1 MRKSS
6 AIALSVLLLGLALI
20 TVTFGQAE
28 TGKSTIRV
36 KCPDSMVA
44 RIYSL
49 SKIFMKDHPEITI
62 DFWKGSSVEGGIPG
76 LLQGTTDVAMST
88 RRMTD
93 QEIQTAVGLG
103 KEFVERLIGYGGI
116 VILTNRSNPLNSMTV
131 EQIRKVLKGD
141 YTRWNQVGGT
151 DEPIK
156 VFSVGSKHPGTRIFM
171 EQDFLGDAP
180 ITDKAVTVE
189 DFPTVMKKVAVTP
202 GAIGYVRVRDAFESS
217 TAREVAI
224 KILEIKQSAATVAVM
239 PSRAHVG
246 DGSYPLRR
254 PYFLYFETKAGP
266 AVRKYSDFIVE
277 KGWGPQGL

>member
-1 MRKSS
+1 MRKSFG
-6 AIALSVLLLGLALI
+6 IAFSVLLLCLVLT
-20 TVTFGQAE
+20 TVTSAQTE

-62 DFWKGSSVEGGIPG
+62 DFWKGSSVEGGIPA
-76 LLQGTTDVAMST
+76 LLQGATDVAMST

-131 EQIRKVLKGD
+131 EQIRKILKGD
-141 YTRWNQVGGT
+141 YTRWNQVGGNN
-151 DEPIK
+151 EPIK
-156 VFSVGSKHPGTRIFM
+156 IFSVGPKHPGTLIFM
-171 EQDFLGDAP
+171 QQDFLGDAS
-180 ITDKAVTVE
+180 ITDKAVIVE
-189 DFPTVMKKVAVTP
+189 DFPTVMQKVAVTP

-217 TAREVAI
+217 IAREVAV

-246 DGSYPLRR
+246 NGTYPLRR
-254 PYFLYFETKAGP
+254 PYFLYFESKAGR
-266 AVRKYSDFIVE
+266 AIRKYADFIIE
-277 KGWGPQGL
+277 KGWGPQDL